1 MRNIIIKINLPHL
14 RKFILLLSVFSLSL
28 ILVFASSWISESYS
42 SCSDIPVPTDKI
54 SRVEIRDDGTT
65 LVNGKSFFP
74 FGFYHVSWRSTA
86 EERMKALQEIAAGG
100 FNTIHASATRLDDYG
115 EFLDEAERL
124 GVYVLT
130 EQNVGL
136 SNLVNAF
143 KHKSAVLGWS
153 IADDVDNGKLTRDD
167 VLKLHQNA
175 KASDLNH
182 ITYVSGYSRKIG
194 QFANCSDVVAI
205 QSYPIRAGTGKEL
218 SSTYSKVSIAHNA
231 VAKFNQALYANLQTF
246 SWSFENTPENRN
258 ARAPKFEEVR
268 NMTYQALLA
277 GAKGIIYYTYNDDV
291 WHLSAHPD
299 LWVGMKSLVP
309 EMQAISSFLLEGDL
323 KTIDTGVQNLLAGI
337 WVHQNQTLAVVINTS
352 YDRTAEVAIKLPGN
366 AKEARPMFTAHA
378 SGMLVKSGQL
388 TGFLNPLDVY
398 VYSLRS

>member
-1 MRNIIIKINLPHL
+1 MKNIIIKINVSHL
-14 RKFILLLSVFSLSL
+14 RKFILLFSVFSLSL
-28 ILVFASSWISESYS
+28 VLIFASSWIADTYS
-42 SCSDIPVPTDKI
+42 SCSAIPVTADKN
-54 SRVEIRDDGTT
+54 SRVKIRDDGTT

-74 FGFYHVSWRSTA
+74 FGFYHVSWRATA
-86 EERMKALQEIAAGG
+86 EKRMKALQDIAAGG
-100 FNTIHASATRLDDYG
+100 FNTIHASATKLDNYG

-153 IADDVDNGKLTRDD
+153 IADDVDSGKLTREDI
-167 VLKLHQNA
+167 LKLHQNA
-175 KASDLNH
+175 KALDLNH
-182 ITYVSGYSRKIG
+182 ITYVSGYSRKISR
-194 QFANCSDVVAI
+194 FANCSDALAI
-205 QSYPIRAGTGKEL
+205 QSYPIRSGTEKEL

-231 VAKFNQALYANLQTF
+231 VTKFNQALYANLQTF

-277 GAKGIIYYTYNDDV
+277 GAKGIIYYTYYDDD
-291 WHLSAHPD
+291 WHLPEYPD

-309 EMQAISSFLLEGDL
+309 EMQAISPFLLDG
-323 KTIDTGVQNLLAGI
+323 KFKMIDPGRNNLLTGI
-337 WVHQNQTLAVVINTS
+337 WVHHNQTLAVIINTS
-352 YDRTAEVAIKLPGN
+352 YNPISEVAIKLPKN
-366 AKEARPMFTAHA
+366 VREARPIFAA
-378 SGMLVKSGQL
+378 RGAGLSVKNGQL
-388 TGFLNPLDVY
+388 IGSLNPLAVHL
-398 VYSLRS
+398 YSLRN